1 MHIKT
6 LNFEKAKI
14 LIIGDVMLD
23 QYWHGD
29 TSRISPESPVPVV
42 HVNRVVERPGG
53 AANVALGVAA
63 LGAEAT
69 LLGLVGRDAA
79 RDTLSNTLTTAGV
92 NHVLEALPD
101 HATITKLR
109 VLSRHQQMIRLDTE
123 RPFLEPGAKTALYE
137 KYLHVLEKVELV
149 ILSDYG
155 KGTLS
160 ESAALIAKARAKN
173 IPVIVDPKSND
184 YSVYR
189 GATVITP
196 NLKEFEAVVGHCATV
211 DILVEKAKNLLLAY
225 QIDALVVTRAEQGLS
240 IILANGETTHVPA
253 IVREVHDVTG
263 AGDTVVAVLGSALAS
278 GLDLVSAAT
287 LGNIAAGIAVGK
299 LGAATVSVPE
309 LEMALGKK
317 EDLPL
322 GVMTEEALLN
332 ALKVSKAKGE
342 RIVFTNGCFDI
353 LHAGHVMY
361 LEQASCLG
369 DRVIVAVNDD
379 ASVSRL
385 KGSNRP
391 INTLVERMNVL
402 AGLRS
407 VDWVVSFSEDTPERL
422 ICELAPHVLVKGG
435 DYKDIMSLPGAS
447 FVLSHGGEVKILGL
461 KPGAST
467 TQVIQTIGSRQES
480 ATYELNV
487 QHLMF
492 PE

>member
-1 MHIKT
+1 MQIKT
-6 LNFEKAKI
+6 LNFEQAKI

-63 LGAEAT
+63 LGAHAT
-69 LLGLVGRDAA
+69 LLGLVGKDAA
-79 RDTLSNTLTTAGV
+79 GSALSNALTAAGV
-92 NHVLEALPD
+92 KQLLEILPE

-123 RPFLEPGAKTALYE
+123 SPFLESSAKTALHDQYIRI
-137 KYLHVLEKVELV
+137 LEDVDLV

-160 ESAALIAKARAKN
+160 ESSALIAKARAKN
-173 IPVIVDPKSND
+173 IPVIVDPKSHD

-189 GATVITP
+189 GASIITP
-196 NLKEFEAVVGHCATV
+196 NLKEFEAVAGPCPTV
-211 DILVEKAKNLLLAY
+211 DCLVEKARDLLSAY
-225 QIDALVVTRAEQGLS
+225 QIDALVVTRGEHGLS
-240 IILANGETTHVPA
+240 IISAEGEATHIPA

-263 AGDTVVAVLGSALAS
+263 AGDTVIAVLGSALAS

-317 EDLPL
+317 EDLTL
-322 GVMTEEALLN
+322 GVMAEDALLS
-332 ALKVSKAKGE
+332 ALKISKAKGE

-361 LEQASCLG
+361 LEQASRLG

-379 ASVSRL
+379 ASVSKL

-391 INTLVERMNVL
+391 INTLSERMNVL

-407 VDWVVSFSEDTPERL
+407 VDWVVAFSEDTPERL
-422 ICELAPHVLVKGG
+422 IRTLSPDVLVKGG
-435 DYKDIMSLPGAS
+435 DYKDIMALPGAQ
-447 FVLSHGGEVKILGL
+447 FVLSQGGVVKVLGL

-467 TQVIQTIGSRQES
+467 TQVIETIAALKES
-480 ATYELNV
+480 ATAV
-487 QHLMF
+487 
-492 PE
+492 

>member
-1 MHIKT
+1 MQFKT
-6 LNFEKAKI
+6 LNFDQAKI

-63 LGAEAT
+63 LGAEAM
-69 LLGLVGRDAA
+69 LLGLTGIDAA
-79 RDTLSNTLTTAGV
+79 ANALSSTLTTAGV
-92 NHVLEALPD
+92 KHVLEMLPD

-123 RPFLEPGAKTALYE
+123 TPFLESSAKIALYG
-137 KYLHVLEKVELV
+137 KYVQLLDNVNLV

-160 ESAALIAKARAKN
+160 ESAMLIEKAREKN
-173 IPVIVDPKSND
+173 IPVIVDPKSHD
-184 YSVYR
+184 YSLYR
-189 GATVITP
+189 GASVITP
-196 NLKEFEAVVGHCATV
+196 NLKEFEAVVGHCVTV
-211 DILVEKAKNLLLAY
+211 DILVEKAKSLLSAY
-225 QIDALVVTRAEQGLS
+225 QIGAIVVTRAEQGLS
-240 IILANGETTHVPA
+240 IIFADGEATHIPA

-263 AGDTVVAVLGSALAS
+263 AGDTVIAVLGTALAN
-278 GLDLVSAAT
+278 GLDLVSAAG

-299 LGAATVSVPE
+299 LGAATVSVSE

-332 ALKVSKAKGE
+332 ALQISKAKGE

-361 LEQASCLG
+361 LEQASRLG

-385 KGSNRP
+385 KGASRP
-391 INTLVERMNVL
+391 INTLAERMNVL
-402 AGLRS
+402 SGLRT
-407 VDWVVSFSEDTPERL
+407 VDWVVAFSEDTPERL
-422 ICELAPHVLVKGG
+422 IRAISPDVLVKGG
-435 DYKDIMSLPGAS
+435 DYKDIMALPGAR
-447 FVLSHGGEVKILGL
+447 FVLSQGAEVKILGL
-461 KPGAST
+461 KPGIST
-467 TQVIQTIGSRQES
+467 TQVIETIEARQE
-480 ATYELNV
+480 T
-487 QHLMF
+487 MI
-492 PE
+492 

>member
-1 MHIKT
+1 MQVKT

-63 LGAEAT
+63 LGAHAT

-79 RDTLSNTLTTAGV
+79 ASALSNVLTAAGV
-92 NHVLEALPD
+92 KQVLEILPD

-123 RPFLEPGAKTALYE
+123 SPFLESSAKTALHD
-137 KYLHVLEKVELV
+137 KYICALEDVDLV

-173 IPVIVDPKSND
+173 IPVIVDPKSNN
-184 YSVYR
+184 YSMYR
-189 GATVITP
+189 GASVITP
-196 NLKEFEAVVGHCATV
+196 NLKEFEAVVGPCSTV
-211 DILVEKAKNLLLAY
+211 DCLVEKARDLLSVY
-225 QIDALVVTRAEQGLS
+225 QIDALVVTRGEHGLS
-240 IILANGETTHVPA
+240 IIPAEGEATHIPA

-263 AGDTVVAVLGSALAS
+263 AGDTVIAVLGSALAS

-287 LGNIAAGIAVGK
+287 LGNLAAGIAVGK
-299 LGAATVSVPE
+299 LGTVTVTVSE
-309 LEMALGKK
+309 LEIALGKK

-322 GVMTEEALLN
+322 GVMTEEALFA
-332 ALKVSKAKGE
+332 ALKVSKANGE
-342 RIVFTNGCFDI
+342 RLVFTNGCFDI

-361 LEQASCLG
+361 LEQARRLG

-379 ASVSRL
+379 ASVARL

-391 INTLVERMNVL
+391 INTLAERMNVL

-407 VDWVVSFSEDTPERL
+407 VDWVIAFSEDTPERIIRQL
-422 ICELAPHVLVKGG
+422 SPDILVKGG
-435 DYKDIMSLPGAS
+435 DYKDIMALPGAQ
-447 FVLSHGGEVKILGL
+447 FVLSQGGVVKILGL

-467 TQVIQTIGSRQES
+467 TQVIETITARKES
-480 ATYELNV
+480 VTTA
-487 QHLMF
+487 
-492 PE
+492 

>member
-1 MHIKT
+1 MQVKT

-14 LIIGDVMLD
+14 LIVGDVMLD

-42 HVNRVVERPGG
+42 QVNRVVERPGG

-63 LGAEAT
+63 LGAQAT

-79 RDTLSNTLTTAGV
+79 ANTLSARLTAAGV
-92 NHVLEALPD
+92 KHRLKTCSEE
-101 HATITKLR
+101 ATITKLR
-109 VLSRHQQMIRLDTE
+109 VLSRHQQMIRLDRE
-123 RPFLEPGAKTALYE
+123 SPFLASSAKNALSDE
-137 KYLHVLEKVELV
+137 YLRILEHVDLV

-160 ESAALIAKARAKN
+160 ESSAFILSARAKN

-184 YSVYR
+184 YAIYR
-189 GATVITP
+189 GASVITP
-196 NLKEFEAVVGHCATV
+196 NLKEFEAVVGACPTV
-211 DILVEKAKNLLLAY
+211 DGLVEKARVLLSTY
-225 QIDALVVTRAEQGLS
+225 QIGALVVTRGEEGLS
-240 IILANGETTHVPA
+240 IIPAAGEARHMPA

-263 AGDTVVAVLGSALAS
+263 AGDTVIAVLGAALSS
-278 GLDLVSAAT
+278 GWDLVSAAT
-287 LGNIAAGIAVGK
+287 FGNIAAGIAVGK
-299 LGAATVSVPE
+299 LGAATVSLQE

-322 GVMTEEALLN
+322 GVITEEALLA
-332 ALKVSKAKGE
+332 ALKISQAKGE

-361 LEQASCLG
+361 LAEARRLG

-385 KGSNRP
+385 KGSHRP
-391 INTLVERMNVL
+391 INTLLDRMNVL

-407 VDWVVSFSEDTPERL
+407 VDWVILFREDTPERIIRAL
-422 ICELAPHVLVKGG
+422 SPDVLVKGG
-435 DYKDIMSLPGAS
+435 DYQDVMALPGAQ
-447 FVLSHGGEVKILGL
+447 FVLNQGGAVKILGL

-467 TQVIQTIGSRQES
+467 TRVIETIAAIG
-480 ATYELNV
+480 
-487 QHLMF
+487 
-492 PE
+492 

>member
-1 MHIKT
+1 MQIKT
-6 LNFEKAKI
+6 LHFEQAKI

-63 LGAEAT
+63 LGAHAT

-79 RDTLSNTLTTAGV
+79 ANALSNVLTAAGV
-92 NHVLEALPD
+92 KQLLEILPD

-123 RPFLEPGAKTALYE
+123 SPFLESSAKTALHDQYIRA
-137 KYLHVLEKVELV
+137 LEDVDLV

-160 ESAALIAKARAKN
+160 ESSALIAKARAKN

-184 YSVYR
+184 YSMYR
-189 GATVITP
+189 GASVITP
-196 NLKEFEAVVGHCATV
+196 NLKEFEAVVGPCPTV
-211 DILVEKAKNLLLAY
+211 DCLVEKARDLLSAY
-225 QIDALVVTRAEQGLS
+225 QIDALVVTRGEHGLS
-240 IILANGETTHVPA
+240 IISAEGEATHIPA

-263 AGDTVVAVLGSALAS
+263 AGDTVIAVLGSALAS

-322 GVMTEEALLN
+322 GVMTEEALLS
-332 ALKVSKAKGE
+332 ALKISKTKGE

-361 LEQASCLG
+361 LEQASRLG

-391 INTLVERMNVL
+391 INTLAERMNVL

-407 VDWVVSFSEDTPERL
+407 VDWVIAFSEDTPERL
-422 ICELAPHVLVKGG
+422 IRTLSPDVLVKGG
-435 DYKDIMSLPGAS
+435 DYKDIMALPGAQ
-447 FVLSHGGEVKILGL
+447 FVLSQGGVVKILGL

-467 TQVIQTIGSRQES
+467 TQVIETIAARKES
-480 ATYELNV
+480 ATAV
-487 QHLMF
+487 
-492 PE
+492 

>member
-1 MHIKT
+1 MQFKT
-6 LNFEKAKI
+6 LNFEQAKI

-42 HVNRVVERPGG
+42 HVHRVVERPGG

-63 LGAEAT
+63 LGADAT
-69 LLGLVGRDAA
+69 LLGLVGKDAA
-79 RDTLSNTLTTAGV
+79 ANALSNVLTTAGV
-92 NHVLEALPD
+92 KHLLEALPD

-123 RPFLEPGAKTALYE
+123 RPFSEPSAKTALQE
-137 KYLHVLEKVELV
+137 KYIRALEDVDLV

-160 ESAALIAKARAKN
+160 DSATLIEKAREKN
-173 IPVIVDPKSND
+173 ITVIVDPKSSD

-189 GATVITP
+189 GASVITP
-196 NLKEFEAVVGHCATV
+196 NLKEFEAVVGQCPTV
-211 DILVEKAKNLLLAY
+211 DILVEKAQGLLLAY
-225 QIDALVVTRAEQGLS
+225 QIEALVVTRAEHGLS
-240 IILANGETTHVPA
+240 IIFANGEATHIPA

-263 AGDTVVAVLGSALAS
+263 AGDTVIAVLGTALAS
-278 GLDLVSAAT
+278 GMDLVSAAA

-299 LGAATVSVPE
+299 LGAVTVSVSE
-309 LEMALGKK
+309 LEIALGKK

-322 GVMTEEALLN
+322 GVMSEDALLT
-332 ALKVSKAKGE
+332 ALEISKTKGE

-361 LEQASCLG
+361 LEQASRLG

-391 INTLVERMNVL
+391 INTVEARMNVL

-407 VDWVVSFSEDTPERL
+407 VDWVIPFTEDTPERIIRQL
-422 ICELAPHVLVKGG
+422 SPDVLVKGG
-435 DYKDIMSLPGAS
+435 DYKDIMALPGAS
-447 FVLSHGGEVKILGL
+447 FVLSQGGQVKILGL
-461 KPGAST
+461 KPGVST
-467 TQVIQTIGSRQES
+467 TRVIETIAAG
-480 ATYELNV
+480 
-487 QHLMF
+487 
-492 PE
+492 